1 MQLTQYKSIFFGK
14 IDIKIDYKN
23 IFFVFLR
30 NFAIVNI
37 INEKT
42 YINCYHE
49 KTRLHF

>member
-1 MQLTQYKSIFFGK
+1 MFLTQYKSIFFEK
-14 IDIKIDYKN
+14 NNIKIDYKN